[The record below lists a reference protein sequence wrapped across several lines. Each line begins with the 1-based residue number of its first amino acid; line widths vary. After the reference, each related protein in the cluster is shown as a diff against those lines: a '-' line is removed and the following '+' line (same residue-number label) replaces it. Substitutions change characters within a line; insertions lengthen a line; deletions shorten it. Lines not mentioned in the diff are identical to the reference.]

1 MTRVAKVSRLNPH
14 NPHVCGACYV
24 IVLGNGEA
32 RAGKSKS
39 SAPKANPKTILPI
52 YQAVPDYSFS

>member
-1 MTRVAKVSRLNPH
+1 MTRVAKASPI

-32 RAGKSKS
+32 IIAGKSKS
-39 SAPKANPKTILPI
+39 SAPKANTNAILPI
-52 YQAVPDYSFS
+52 FPAAPDYSFS